1 MKMSDITGK
10 SEQELRNLER
20 ELREQ
25 IFNLGFQKT
34 TGQLEKVALISQTKK
49 NLARV
54 LTVIREK
61 ELKLRK
67 ES

>member
-1 MKMSDITGK
+1 MKMSEIAGK
-10 SEQELRNLER
+10 SEQELRNLEG

-25 IFNLGFQKT
+25 IFNLRFQKT
-34 TGQLEKVALISQTKK
+34 TGQLEKVALISQTKRE
-49 NLARV
+49 LARV

-61 ELKLRK
+61 ELKIRK